1 MPYIET
7 PEENILFIHVPKAG
21 GSSIEDYFRKK
32 QPSALKLFGY
42 LDEKLKRKYRIYD
55 HTSMQHLTYENIY
68 KMKKEFDIDFES
80 SKLKVI
86 ASVRNPYDR
95 ILSDMFYNALITP
108 QTKPEGVFEAMKTY
122 LSKDCY
128 DAHNHPQHT
137 FVTKNGNLVEGIIIM
152 KQENL
157 TEEMKKNGYTDFNT
171 WSNKTFTGMKI
182 NYRNYLNEDSIKLI
196 NNVFQKD
203 FELFGYSTFEKV
215 EPN

>member
-1 MPYIET
+1 MLRVTLSLLI
-7 PEENILFIHVPKAG
+7 KG
-21 GSSIEDYFRKK
+21 EDK
-32 QPSALKLFGY
+32 ALKTARAIGSLAMTY
-42 LDEKLKRKYRIYD
+42 IKTALLEKKEIDLVEKLKRKYRIYD
-55 HTSMQHLTYENIY
+55 HSSMQHLTYENIY

-108 QTKPEGVFEAMKTY
+108 QTTPEGVFQAMKTY

-137 FVTKNGNLVEGIIIM
+137 FVTKNGNLVEGIVIM
-152 KQENL
+152 KQDNL

-171 WSNKTFTGMKI
+171 WSNRTFTGMKV

-203 FELFGYSTFEKV
+203 FELFGYEMIPTL
-215 EPN
+215 